1 MRILSLALIL
11 ATASAGA
18 AAQAYR
24 WVDEKGK
31 VHYGDRPPTT
41 ANASVPGTRS
51 AKPRTGDP
59 VTPGM
64 KPEEVLEA
72 FGKPDRVR
80 KVASASGEA
89 QYWTYFRPKGQSSTY
104 TIKFEHGAVTEVAS
118 EESTGGAPAAKA
130 AATAPK
136 PPAAAPSPGTA
147 TAAAGPDP
155 SAEREAR
162 AEAERR
168 TRECAAARDR
178 LRSADDAA
186 RRGGSAQTMDRLRE
200 DRRRYEQRLSELG
213 C

>member
-1 MRILSLALIL
+1 MRTLSLALIL

-31 VHYGDRPPTT
+31 VHYGDRPPST
-41 ANASVPGTRS
+41 ASAAVAGTRS

-64 KPEEVLEA
+64 RPEEVQEI

-80 KVASASGEA
+80 KVASTAGEA
-89 QYWTYFRPKGQSSTY
+89 QYWTYRKPKGQSSSY
-104 TIKFEHGAVTEVAS
+104 TVKFEHGAVTEVSS
-118 EESTGGAPAAKA
+118 EESTADAPAPKAPAAV
-130 AATAPK
+130 
-136 PPAAAPSPGTA
+136 PSPGT
-147 TAAAGPDP
+147 TTTAAGPDP
-155 SAEREAR
+155 SDREAR

-168 TRECAAARDR
+168 VRECASARDR
-178 LRSADDAA
+178 LRSANDAA
-186 RRGGSAQTMDRLRE
+186 RRGGSAQAMERFRE
-200 DRRRYEQRLSELG
+200 DRRRYEQQLSERG

>member
-24 WVDEKGK
+24 WVDENGK

-72 FGKPDRVR
+72 FGKPDHVR
-80 KVASASGEA
+80 KVASAAGEA
-89 QYWTYFRPKGQSSTY
+89 QYWTYRRPKGQSSTY
-104 TIKFEHGAVTEVAS
+104 IVKFENGAVTEVSS
-118 EESTGGAPAAKA
+118 EESAASAPTAKPA
-130 AATAPK
+130 AAT
-136 PPAAAPSPGTA
+136 PPAAAT
-147 TAAAGPDP
+147 TAAAGSDP
-155 SAEREAR
+155 SARQAQADAEKR
-162 AEAERR
+162 A
-168 TRECAAARDR
+168 RECATVRDR
-178 LRSADDAA
+178 IRSADDAA
-186 RRGGSAQTMDRLRE
+186 RRGGSAQVMDRARE
-200 DRRRYEQRLSELG
+200 DRRRYDQRLGELG